1 MTKSIRAVKQ
11 NLENL
16 ESQVSQSA
24 IELEELRRSYL
35 ELLSQ
40 SLKQQLIFACYQ
52 ICTQFYPQ
60 SFIDLSLS
68 AKQDLQQK
76 IRQFGNELEPQ
87 LIEIL
92 DRKELEPEPVEL
104 NLMAA
109 LIDKLPKS
117 KRLAE
122 GSEGG
127 KERSLSPADLELV
140 KAQIA
145 NLENIEN
152 LEDIEL
158 IAIESGTE
166 IEPSEELEA
175 TAEVELE
182 SEPEEPQPEP
192 EAETIKDEPE
202 IESEPE
208 AETIDFKNPQHL
220 ILWHQQIER
229 GIKKTLDSTS
239 RQINKLLQKSA
250 IVPRRLPSKVID
262 VAMQTD
268 SSKSMRGSAKQ
279 PKVPH
284 VMHLTIESDRA
295 QKSSKQNSMQ
305 VSLLRLRLA
314 EVEFADHLLNA
325 KRGQIRNLM
334 SKIKKL
340 DGQYREIQQELAVI
354 EAQAAWRSSWY
365 ED

>member
-1 MTKSIRAVKQ
+1 MTKSIRTVKQ

-16 ESQVSQSA
+16 ESQVGQKA

-60 SFIDLSLS
+60 SFINLSLS
-68 AKQDLQQK
+68 AKQNLQQK
-76 IRQFGNELEPQ
+76 VRQFGSELEPQ
-87 LIEIL
+87 LIEL
-92 DRKELEPEPVEL
+92 LEQKELEPEPIEL
-104 NLMAA
+104 NLMAQ
-109 LIDKLPKS
+109 LIEKLPKA
-117 KRLAE
+117 KRITKA
-122 GSEGG
+122 GQGD
-127 KERSLSPADLELV
+127 LSTADLELV
-140 KAQIA
+140 KAEIA

-158 IAIESGTE
+158 IAIETSDE
-166 IEPSEELEA
+166 VESSS
-175 TAEVELE
+175 EVELAAE
-182 SEPEEPQPEP
+182 AIPEPRPEVEPEESEEESPPEQ
-192 EAETIKDEPE
+192 
-202 IESEPE
+202 
-208 AETIDFKNPQHL
+208 IDFSNPQHL

-229 GIKKTLDSTS
+229 GIKKTLDNTS
-239 RQINKLLQKSA
+239 RQVNKLLQTSA
-250 IVPRRLPSKVID
+250 IVPSRLPSKVMD

-268 SSKSMRGSAKQ
+268 SSKGMKGSSKQ

-284 VMHLTIESDRA
+284 VMHLSIEGDRSK
-295 QKSSKQNSMQ
+295 KSKSRSNSMQ

-334 SKIKKL
+334 GKIKKL
-340 DGQYREIQQELAVI
+340 NEQYKEIQQELAVI